1 MGNKAVEI
9 DIEKVKAYLQEKEN
23 TRLKKQQ
30 AELIDAGKILKN
42 LVHIWEKYNIARVY
56 LYGSIIDSKLH
67 RQSDIDIAVEGN
79 INFRQLLHLYSEVD
93 RYFSREIDIRILEE
107 LPFKE
112 DIKKRG
118 IVIYEK

>member
-9 DIEKVKAYLQEKEN
+9 DIEKVKAFLQEKEN

-30 AELIDAGKILKN
+30 AELADAGKILKN
-42 LVHIWEKYNIARVY
+42 LAHIWEKYNIAKVY
-56 LYGSIIDSKLH
+56 LFGSIIDSKLH

-79 INFRQLLHLYSEVD
+79 INYRQLLHLYTEVD
-93 RYFSREIDIRILEE
+93 RHFSREIDIRLLDEI
-107 LPFKE
+107 PFKE

-118 IVIYEK
+118 IVVYEK

>member
-9 DIEKVKAYLQEKEN
+9 DIEKVKAFLQEKEN

-30 AELIDAGKILKN
+30 AELADAGKILKN
-42 LVHIWEKYNIARVY
+42 LAHIWEKYNIAKVY
-56 LYGSIIDSKLH
+56 LFGSIIDSKLH

-79 INFRQLLHLYSEVD
+79 INYRQLLHLYTEVD
-93 RYFSREIDIRILEE
+93 RHFSREIDIRLLDEI
-107 LPFKE
+107 PFKK

-118 IVIYEK
+118 IVVYEK